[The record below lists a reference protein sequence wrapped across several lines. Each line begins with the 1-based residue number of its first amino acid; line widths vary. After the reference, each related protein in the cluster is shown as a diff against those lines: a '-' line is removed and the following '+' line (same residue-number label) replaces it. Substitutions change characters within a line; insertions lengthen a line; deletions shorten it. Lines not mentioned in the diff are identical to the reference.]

1 MSTSTTVWYNDYT
14 IYNELL
20 RLSRLHKF
28 NQFTFK
34 YLMKYAVKGSQVILD
49 EIELLNSAEV
59 EDDEKEL
66 ITKKMLIVLKSYK
79 YQCHDAASLCSLAPS
94 PQGLTND
101 DEVGVQSAD
110 GVSDSRVRVQLPA
123 NRRTNEFDRSFPSV
137 DDERSIKIKQKY
149 IPGLEQLATY
159 IEAFQFPAFVST
171 YLQICA
177 GTGNLI
183 NSSKIESLQ
192 KSELKNDEKKEIA
205 YSLMV
210 DLLLAKNLD

>member
-1 MSTSTTVWYNDYT
+1 MPSS
-14 IYNELL
+14 
-20 RLSRLHKF
+20 SH
-28 NQFTFK
+28 
-34 YLMKYAVKGSQVILD
+34 

-79 YQCHDAASLCSLAPS
+79 HQCY
-94 PQGLTND
+94 
-101 DEVGVQSAD
+101 
-110 GVSDSRVRVQLPA
+110 
-123 NRRTNEFDRSFPSV
+123 
-137 DDERSIKIKQKY
+137 DERSIKIKQKY

-171 YLQICA
+171 YLQICV

-192 KSELKNDEKKEIA
+192 KSEIKNDEKKEIA

>member
-28 NQFTFK
+28 NQFTFE

-59 EDDEKEL
+59 EDDKKEL

-79 YQCHDAASLCSLAPS
+79 HQCHDAASLCSLAS
-94 PQGLTND
+94 D
-101 DEVGVQSAD
+101 AD
-110 GVSDSRVRVQLPA
+110 GVSDSSVRVQLPA
-123 NRRTNEFDRSFPSV
+123 DRRANEFDRSFPSV

-149 IPGLEQLATY
+149 MPGLEQLATY

-171 YLQICA
+171 YLQICV

>member
-28 NQFTFK
+28 NQFTFE

-49 EIELLNSAEV
+49 EIELLNNTEA

-79 YQCHDAASLCSLAPS
+79 HQCHDAASLCSLAP
-94 PQGLTND
+94 G
-101 DEVGVQSAD
+101 AD
-110 GVSDSRVRVQLPA
+110 GASDSRVRVQLPA
-123 NRRTNEFDRSFPSV
+123 DRRANEFDRSFPSI

-171 YLQICA
+171 YLQICV

>member
-28 NQFTFK
+28 NQFTFE

-49 EIELLNSAEV
+49 EIELLNNTEA

-79 YQCHDAASLCSLAPS
+79 HQCHDE
-94 PQGLTND
+94 Q
-101 DEVGVQSAD
+101 
-110 GVSDSRVRVQLPA
+110 
-123 NRRTNEFDRSFPSV
+123 
-137 DDERSIKIKQKY
+137 SIKIRPKY
-149 IPGLEQLATY
+149 IPGLEQLARY
-159 IEAFQFPAFVST
+159 IETFQFPTFVST

-177 GTGNLI
+177 GTENLI

>member
-28 NQFTFK
+28 NQFTFE

-49 EIELLNSAEV
+49 EIELLNNTEA

-79 YQCHDAASLCSLAPS
+79 HQCH
-94 PQGLTND
+94 
-101 DEVGVQSAD
+101 
-110 GVSDSRVRVQLPA
+110 
-123 NRRTNEFDRSFPSV
+123 
-137 DDERSIKIKQKY
+137 DERSIKIKQKY

-171 YLQICA
+171 YLQICV

>member
-28 NQFTFK
+28 NQFTFE

-79 YQCHDAASLCSLAPS
+79 H
-94 PQGLTND
+94 
-101 DEVGVQSAD
+101 
-110 GVSDSRVRVQLPA
+110 
-123 NRRTNEFDRSFPSV
+123 
-137 DDERSIKIKQKY
+137 
-149 IPGLEQLATY
+149 
-159 IEAFQFPAFVST
+159 
-171 YLQICA
+171 
-177 GTGNLI
+177 
-183 NSSKIESLQ
+183 
-192 KSELKNDEKKEIA
+192 
-205 YSLMV
+205 
-210 DLLLAKNLD
+210 

>member
-28 NQFTFK
+28 NQFTFE

-79 YQCHDAASLCSLAPS
+79 HQCHDAASLCSLAPS

-110 GVSDSRVRVQLPA
+110 GVSR
-123 NRRTNEFDRSFPSV
+123 PSMT
-137 DDERSIKIKQKY
+137 EQKSIKSA
-149 IPGLEQLATY
+149 EMRRAN
-159 IEAFQFPAFVST
+159 VSKRAK
-171 YLQICA
+171 C
-177 GTGNLI
+177 
-183 NSSKIESLQ
+183 
-192 KSELKNDEKKEIA
+192 NDIDKGKVV
-205 YSLMV
+205 S
-210 DLLLAKNLD
+210 

>member
-28 NQFTFK
+28 NQFTFE

-79 YQCHDAASLCSLAPS
+79 HQCHDAASLCSLAPS
-94 PQGLTND
+94 LAEAD
-101 DEVGVQSAD
+101 KRRRSRSAER
-110 GVSDSRVRVQLPA
+110 G
-123 NRRTNEFDRSFPSV
+123 RSFRLP
-137 DDERSIKIKQKY
+137 RTCPI
-149 IPGLEQLATY
+149 T
-159 IEAFQFPAFVST
+159 
-171 YLQICA
+171 C
-177 GTGNLI
+177 
-183 NSSKIESLQ
+183 SKR
-192 KSELKNDEKKEIA
+192 
-205 YSLMV
+205 V
-210 DLLLAKNLD
+210 

>member
-28 NQFTFK
+28 NQFTFE

-79 YQCHDAASLCSLAPS
+79 HQCHDAASLCSLAP
-94 PQGLTND
+94 D
-101 DEVGVQSAD
+101 AD

-123 NRRTNEFDRSFPSV
+123 DRRANEFDRSFPSV

-171 YLQICA
+171 YLQICV

>member
-1 MSTSTTVWYNDYT
+1 MESRRFYHWNICKIYDKGGTDGDAGGIAGIFGEVRIEGCHASTLRAPCSFCFCLQRRAFV
-14 IYNELL
+14 NEERGIPGRPKVPVLT
-20 RLSRLHKF
+20 SH
-28 NQFTFK
+28 
-34 YLMKYAVKGSQVILD
+34 AG
-49 EIELLNSAEV
+49 LNSRSCTALS
-59 EDDEKEL
+59 L
-66 ITKKMLIVLKSYK
+66 I
-79 YQCHDAASLCSLAPS
+79 
-94 PQGLTND
+94 
-101 DEVGVQSAD
+101 D
-110 GVSDSRVRVQLPA
+110 GRETRVRVQLPA
-123 NRRTNEFDRSFPSV
+123 ANEFDRSFPSV

-192 KSELKNDEKKEIA
+192 KSEIKNDEKKEIA

>member
-1 MSTSTTVWYNDYT
+1 M
-14 IYNELL
+14 
-20 RLSRLHKF
+20 
-28 NQFTFK
+28 
-34 YLMKYAVKGSQVILD
+34 
-49 EIELLNSAEV
+49 
-59 EDDEKEL
+59 
-66 ITKKMLIVLKSYK
+66 
-79 YQCHDAASLCSLAPS
+79 
-94 PQGLTND
+94 
-101 DEVGVQSAD
+101 QSAD

-123 NRRTNEFDRSFPSV
+123 ANEFDRSFPSV

-192 KSELKNDEKKEIA
+192 KSEIKNDEKKEIA